1 MKVFKI
7 IVIALLAH
15 FAWANNSIKS
25 NVTNLSANK
34 VSAINTEGGWS
45 PMFFTQYDKSRVKE
59 IIAMVQDNKVKA
71 IKIIYPNQKYK
82 LANKIK
88 AAIQSTANISI
99 STEEVNLT
107 DTSETTFNKDQV
119 VVILYYGSR

>member
-34 VSAINTEGGWS
+34 VSAINTEGGIKLK
-45 PMFFTQYDKSRVKE
+45 PRYNQPLIFQYQRK
-59 IIAMVQDNKVKA
+59 
-71 IKIIYPNQKYK
+71 K
-82 LANKIK
+82 LI
-88 AAIQSTANISI
+88 
-99 STEEVNLT
+99 
-107 DTSETTFNKDQV
+107 
-119 VVILYYGSR
+119 